1 MYMFRV
7 QALYWTHEGVKCNHV
22 DKLPVAETPGAE
34 FLMCACNSI
43 NTT

>member
-22 DKLPVAETPGAE
+22 DNAETPGAE

>member
-22 DKLPVAETPGAE
+22 DKSAETPGAE